1 MLSLGAL
8 AFAAPWALVGLAALP
23 VLWWLLRVTPPA
35 PRRVSFPAI
44 RLLLDLRPREE
55 TPAKTP
61 LWLILMRMLLAA
73 LAILALAQPLL
84 NPSGGLQGSG
94 PLVLAVDDGWASARN
109 WRLRQEAML
118 ELIER
123 ADRAGRRVVLVG
135 TAPQPGG
142 ETARPAEPMRATE
155 ARLAAQAMVPRPW
168 PVDRAAAGER
178 LAAMRIDGAAN
189 VVWLADGIETPD
201 ARAFGERL
209 QRLGG
214 LQIMLDEGDA
224 LARLVLPPRS
234 EAGELIVPVRRARDT
249 GEEQMYVRASADDG
263 RLLARETVRMVPGQR
278 AAEARLELPL
288 ELRNRVH
295 RIEIEAESSAG
306 ATVLFDERW
315 RRRPVGIAFAGTL
328 DASQPLL
335 SDLHYLQRALAP
347 FSDVRIGTVADL
359 LRRELAVLALPDS
372 ATPTPEDQQR
382 LQRWME
388 EGGVVVR
395 FAGPALAQQPDSL
408 VPVTLRRGDRQLGG
422 ALSWSQPA
430 PLAPFEASSP
440 FSGIAVP
447 KDVTVARQVL
457 AEPAI
462 DLNQKSWAKL
472 VDGTPIVTGERRGK
486 GWLALVHTTAN
497 TEWSNLAISG
507 LFVEMLQRLVGLSEG
522 VSSAATEGALP
533 PLEVLDGFGRPHEPT
548 VAAAPIPAG
557 AFAGTPVGPRHPPGF
572 YGTQQAK
579 RALNMTQSVTDIAP
593 LSALPAGAAT
603 LPYGAAGEVPLRPW
617 LLVAAVILA
626 LVDIV
631 VGYALRGLIGRRRLV
646 RAAPAAIALL
656 VLAAGGDL
664 RAQQAAPT
672 TTDDAFALKATAE
685 TRLASVRTGN
695 AAVDAAARAGLTG
708 LSTMLARRTAIET
721 AEPMEVDVER
731 DELAFF
737 PLLYWPVTAEQPG
750 LTPRA
755 VAKLN
760 TFLRNGGTILFD
772 TQDQGMGAASAISG
786 AGMRRLRQLAQG
798 LQIGTLV
805 PVPPEHVLTK
815 AFYLMQDFPGRYA
828 GGQVWVEQLDDR
840 VNDGVA
846 SVVIGANDWA
856 GAWAV
861 DAGGRALHAVVPG
874 GERQREMA
882 YRFGINL
889 VMYALTGN
897 YKADQ
902 VHVPA
907 ILERLGQ

>member
-1 MLSLGAL
+1 MLSFGAL
-8 AFAAPWALVGLAALP
+8 AFAAPWALAGLAALP
-23 VLWWLLRVTPPA
+23 VIWWLLRVTPPT
-35 PRRVSFPAI
+35 PRRVAFPAI

-55 TPAKTP
+55 TPARTP
-61 LWLILMRMLLAA
+61 LWLILLRMLLAA
-73 LAILALAQPLL
+73 VAILALAQPLL
-84 NPSGGLQGSG
+84 NPSSGLHGSG
-94 PLVLAVDDGWASARN
+94 PLVLAVDDGWAAARN
-109 WRLRQEAML
+109 WRLRQETMV
-118 ELIER
+118 ELIDR
-123 ADRAGRRVVLVG
+123 ADRAGRRVVLAT
-135 TAPQPGG
+135 TAPAG
-142 ETARPAEPMRATE
+142 EAPRPLEPMRATE
-155 ARLAAQAMVPRPW
+155 ARLAAQALAPRPW
-168 PVDRAAAGER
+168 PVDRTAAAER
-178 LAAMRIDGAAN
+178 LGALRLEGAAN
-189 VVWLADGIETPD
+189 VVWLADGIESLD

-214 LQIMLDEGDA
+214 LQIYTDDGDG
-224 LARLVLPPRS
+224 LARLVLPPRT
-234 EAGELIVPVRRARDT
+234 EAGELLVPVRRARAQ
-249 GEEQMYVRASADDG
+249 GEEQLFVRASAEDG
-263 RLLARETVRMVPGQR
+263 RLLARETVRLAPGQR
-278 AAEARLELPL
+278 GAEARLELPL

-295 RIEIEAESSAG
+295 RIEIEGEASAG
-306 ATVLFDERW
+306 TTVLFDERW

-388 EGGVVVR
+388 EGGIVLR
-395 FAGPALAQQPDSL
+395 FAGPALAQQPDAM

-422 ALSWSQPA
+422 ALSWSRPA
-430 PLAPFEASSP
+430 PLAPFDPSSP
-440 FSGIAVP
+440 FAGIAVP
-447 KDVTVARQVL
+447 KDVTVNRQVL

-462 DLNQKSWAKL
+462 DLNQKTWAKL
-472 VDGTPIVTGERRGK
+472 VDGTPLVTGERRGR

-507 LFVEMLQRLVGLSEG
+507 LFVEMLQRVVTLSEG
-522 VSSAATEGALP
+522 VAGTTAEGTLP
-533 PLEVLDGFGRPHEPT
+533 PLETLDGFGRPHEPGT
-548 VAAAPIPAG
+548 GVAPIAAG
-557 AFAGTPVGPRHPPGF
+557 AFAGTPVDPRHPPGF
-572 YGTQQAK
+572 YGTTQAR
-579 RALNMTQSVTDIAP
+579 RALNLTQSVTDVTP
-593 LSALPAGAAT
+593 LASLPSGAQT
-603 LPYGAAGEVPLRPW
+603 LSYGSAGEVPLRPW
-617 LLVAAVILA
+617 LLVAAVL
-626 LVDIV
+626 LGLLDLV
-631 VGYALRGLIGRRRLV
+631 VGYALRGLLTRRRLV
-646 RAAPAAIALL
+646 RAAPAAVAFLA
-656 VLAAGGDL
+656 VLAVGGL
-664 RAQQAAPT
+664 EPRAQQT
-672 TTDDAFALKATAE
+672 TNDEFALRATAE

-695 AAVDAAARAGLTG
+695 AAVDAVSRAGLTG
-708 LSTMLARRTAIET
+708 LSSLLVRRTAIET

-737 PLLYWPVTAEQPG
+737 PLLYWPITAEQPG
-750 LTPRA
+750 LSARA
-755 VAKLN
+755 VTKVN

-772 TQDQGMGAASAISG
+772 TRDQGMGAASAVTG
-786 AGMRRLRQLAQG
+786 GGMRRLRQLAQG

-805 PVPPEHVLTK
+805 PVPPDHVLTK

-846 SVVIGANDWA
+846 SVVIGASDWA

-861 DAGGRALHAVVPG
+861 DEAGRPAFAAVPG